1 MVAEIRGTVAF
12 AFPAC
17 LQRSAVVIS
26 LVSHVLSSRTPSRLS
41 RAAFLELSWLIERSF
56 QRVLEEVLAASFG
69 MLA

>member
-26 LVSHVLSSRTPSRLS
+26 LVSHVVSSRTPSRLS
-41 RAAFLELSWLIERSF
+41 RAAFFQLSWLMSK
-56 QRVLEEVLAASFG
+56 VLREAFSVSLKKF
-69 MLA
+69 

>member
-41 RAAFLELSWLIERSF
+41 RAAFLELSWLMLK
-56 QRVLEEVLAASFG
+56 VLREAFSVSLKKF
-69 MLA
+69 